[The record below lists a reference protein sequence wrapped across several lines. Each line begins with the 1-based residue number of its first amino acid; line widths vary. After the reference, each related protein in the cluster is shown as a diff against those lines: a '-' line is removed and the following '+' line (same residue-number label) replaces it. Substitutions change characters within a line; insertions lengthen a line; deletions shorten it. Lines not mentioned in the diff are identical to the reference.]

1 MKTINLR
8 IFLLSLFALTL
19 FSCAEDNEVSGVF
32 DNDLGVIGTRTE
44 SKFDKYLERE
54 YLDPYNIRL
63 EYRLDDVQ
71 TNFDY
76 NVVPVKEEQAIKLA
90 RLIKYLCLEPY
101 ELNTEANFLQKYF
114 PKTIVL
120 VGSGAFNGNGTFLLG
135 TAQGGVKIMLY
146 RVNDVDTTNPQILLE
161 WYFNTIFHEF
171 SHILHQNKKFS
182 KDFEKIS
189 KTDYVGD
196 EWSKYWFNKDN
207 PEETK
212 DRPKS
217 YEKGFISNY
226 SSNTIEDDF
235 VEIIAHYVTL
245 TTEQWNNTINPN
257 GDNKEGVARMNQKL
271 AIVKGYLEESWNIDI
286 DKLRAEV
293 QKRLKN
299 VKNFD
304 ATNIE

>member
-19 FSCAEDNEVSGVF
+19 FSCVEDNEISNVCDTDFGT
-32 DNDLGVIGTRTE
+32 IGTRTE
-44 SKFDKYLERE
+44 SKFDKYLDRE
-54 YLDPYNIRL
+54 YLAPYNIRL

-101 ELNTEANFLQKYF
+101 ELNSDANFLQKYF
-114 PKTIVL
+114 PKNIVL

-146 RVNDVDTTNPQILLE
+146 RVNEVDTTNPQILLD

-171 SHILHQNKKFS
+171 SHILHQNKRFS

-196 EWSKYWFNKDN
+196 EWSKYWKGDD
-207 PEETK
+207 K
-212 DRPKS
+212 PKS
-217 YEKGFISNY
+217 YEKGFISDY
-226 SSNTIEDDF
+226 SSNGIEDDF
-235 VEIIAHYVTL
+235 VEIISHYITL
-245 TTEQWNNTINPN
+245 TTEQWNAKIDPK
-257 GDNKEGVARMNQKL
+257 GDNKEGVARMNEKL
-271 AIVKGYLEESWNIDI
+271 AIVKGYLQESWNIDI